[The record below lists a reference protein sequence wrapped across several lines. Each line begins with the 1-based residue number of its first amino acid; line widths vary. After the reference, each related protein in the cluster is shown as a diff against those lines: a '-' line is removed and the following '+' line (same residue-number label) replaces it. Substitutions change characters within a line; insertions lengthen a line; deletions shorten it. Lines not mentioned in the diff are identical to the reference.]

1 MSKRVFDAR
10 SAPEEE
16 IQGVK
21 ETLDEAGIQYYETK
35 TGSWGFGSAG
45 LWLYDEADHEQARE
59 LINEFQTRWV
69 EQARSE
75 REHLSIRWSMLPL
88 LAGFVGLLTWA
99 FWSLL
104 KALGS

>member
-21 ETLDEAGIQYYETK
+21 ETLDGAGIQYYETK
-35 TGSWGFGSAG
+35 TGTWGFGSAG
-45 LWLYDEADHEQARE
+45 LWLYDDADHRRARE
-59 LINEFQTRWV
+59 LIDEFQTRWV
-69 EQARSE
+69 EQARSQGE
-75 REHLSIRWSMLPL
+75 RPSMRWSMLPL
-88 LAGFVGLLTWA
+88 LAGFVGLLIWA

-104 KALGS
+104 KSLGS